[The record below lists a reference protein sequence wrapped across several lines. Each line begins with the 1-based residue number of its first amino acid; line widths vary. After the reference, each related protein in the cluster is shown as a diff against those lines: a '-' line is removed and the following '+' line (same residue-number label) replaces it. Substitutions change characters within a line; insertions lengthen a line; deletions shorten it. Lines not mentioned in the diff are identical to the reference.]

1 MGNFIQR
8 CCACTQPEDD
18 VLGLLLIG
26 LDGTGKTELAYKICE
41 TKRDEYLQ
49 TKGCRVFNANIAG
62 TKVQLT
68 EIGGAPEFRDLWK
81 YYFLDMFAVIFVIDA
96 SSINNICQSYKIF
109 KNLMAHD
116 FLIGKP
122 FLIIANKQDLPGS
135 VDCIDICEYL
145 DVEFLANKF
154 RNPCM
159 LEACGNWANES
170 NEYDGL
176 KLGINWL
183 VKTII
188 ANKQFLTNRINF
200 HRGMLEH
207 SSKLF
212 QSHRPCTGIRRKSSR
227 FSIRELRP
235 KTAPS
240 EYRSWLR
247 ENDNNYLS
255 KRNSV
260 ASERSGKSQV
270 TNMGTTETTADSNSN
285 PDELSMVE
293 EVTESTEAVTTM
305 NENHTETIVLITN
318 RPTEDLTVED
328 LSLTLHNSEA
338 NKMLNGIVV

>member
-1 MGNFIQR
+1 MN
-8 CCACTQPEDD
+8 ALKTNKYKNSSET
-18 VLGLLLIG
+18 LGLLLIG
-26 LDGTGKTELAYKICE
+26 LDNTGKTELAYKICGN
-41 TKRDEYLQ
+41 KRDEFLQ
-49 TKGCRVFNANIAG
+49 TKGCRVYNANIADA
-62 TKVQLT
+62 KVQLT

-81 YYFLDMFAVIFVIDA
+81 YYFLDMYGVIFVIDA

-159 LEACGNWANES
+159 LEACGNWEDES
-170 NEYDGL
+170 DEYDGL
-176 KLGINWL
+176 MLGVNWL

-188 ANKQFLTNRINF
+188 SNKQFLTNRINF
-200 HRGMLEH
+200 HRVMLEQ

-240 EYRSWLR
+240 EYRSWLK

-255 KRNSV
+255 KRNSF
-260 ASERSGKSQV
+260 ASDRSGKSQI
-270 TNMGTTETTADSNSN
+270 TNVGTTETTTTDSNSQ
-285 PDELSMVE
+285 PDGLSMVE
-293 EVTESTEAVTTM
+293 ETTENAEVAERAEVA
-305 NENHTETIVLITN
+305 ENGDE
-318 RPTEDLTVED
+318 
-328 LSLTLHNSEA
+328 
-338 NKMLNGIVV
+338 